1 MMLSALLPE
10 NFKPAPRETKADEDG
25 TINTLDRRLKDR
37 VYLIIGD
44 SFPTTD
50 LKISKNEDDR
60 YDNDCETLLEAAHR
74 GLKELNI
81 RGEGKK
87 KGELPIDLYSPSQA
101 PIGVQLDVY
110 DEEEQKS
117 TGFYGS
123 KTFFMKVQYDSGKL
137 SGDGVA
143 WLDRSEI
150 IDRLQADSKEDE
162 AKFFRYLL

>member
-37 VYLIIGD
+37 VYLMIGD
-44 SFPTTD
+44 CFPTTD

-87 KGELPIDLYSPSQA
+87 KGELPIDLYSPSQ
-101 PIGVQLDVY
+101 
-110 DEEEQKS
+110 E
-117 TGFYGS
+117 
-123 KTFFMKVQYDSGKL
+123 FFRILFSSMSLQ
-137 SGDGVA
+137 
-143 WLDRSEI
+143 I
-150 IDRLQADSKEDE
+150 RLQILELCFEWCFVGHDDW
-162 AKFFRYLL
+162 